1 MGHGEGGWTGGWIIQ
16 SIEQWIKNHR
26 FYVVKSNKNYEEA
39 TIENLRSLMGH
50 TVFVL
55 ICCKVSAIFYAF
67 YGVLGGGGGMRL
79 GVFGWGRARGRVL

>member
-1 MGHGEGGWTGGWIIQ
+1 MGQGEGGLNRGVNH
-16 SIEQWIKNHR
+16 SMNKNHR

-55 ICCKVSAIFYAF
+55 ICCKARAIFNAF
-67 YGVLGGGGGMRL
+67 
-79 GVFGWGRARGRVL
+79 

>member
-1 MGHGEGGWTGGWIIQ
+1 MGHGEAGWTGGWIIQ

-55 ICCKVSAIFYAF
+55 IAKWARFSMHFKGY
-67 YGVLGGGGGMRL
+67 GGGGGNHS
-79 GVFGWGRARGRVL
+79 